1 MAKRR
6 EPFSS
11 LRKKKGTQSK
21 VASDLGISTV
31 YLRMIE
37 NGTFKPGRDL
47 LFRLANYFE
56 VDVYILFP
64 EYQKSKHLSEAIS

>member
-11 LRKKKGTQSK
+11 LRKKKGIQSK
-21 VASDLGISTV
+21 VASDLGVSTV

-37 NGTFKPGRDL
+37 NGTYKPGRDL
-47 LFRLANYFE
+47 MFRLAEYFE
-56 VDVYILFP
+56 VDVYVLFP
-64 EYQKSKHLSEAIS
+64 EYKTSCEAKAII